1 MTSTTGVARTA
12 PGVGSIRDGSEPP
25 APTVSV
31 IVPNY
36 NKAASLADCLRSI
49 EEQTRPPV
57 EIIVVDDASTDR
69 SRQIAAEFGC
79 QLIALPTNRGVSAAR
94 NVGAAAASGD
104 VLFFLDSDIA
114 LASEAIAT
122 AVRTLRTH
130 SDCAVVQGIYDA
142 QPLHDG
148 GPVEVYKTLFE
159 HYWRR
164 RGAGVTDATLFALT
178 AIPRPVFEE
187 VGGFDETLR
196 DAEDIEFGTRLPARY
211 EIRMSADVLGRHDDV
226 DRFWPYLSEHVRRA
240 VGYGRLLATTLAG
253 HRRAATGT
261 AGTRPDGGRA
271 GKTVDRAAVA
281 AMLCCAGVPLALPL
295 VAVAVELIAVP
306 LLLAAGF
313 AVVDRGL
320 LGFVRR
326 RKGHLFLAYFVG
338 MHMLMHAT
346 QLVGMAVGAAVAT
359 VDFRRRRGATAGRPP
374 PDRSEPSASADAD
387 RLRWGGRTNRPATTG
402 ARWRRLL
409 HRAVTVLFVALLTVG
424 LVTVLRGQ
432 DWRPVRELAASLDLA
447 TVYLAFGAAFTINC
461 VGLVFGVLSWRA
473 LFADLGARVDPWTA
487 SRIFFVGFL
496 VKFVPGRF
504 VALPVLLRLGRAV
517 DVGPVRLASVFMVSW
532 GIVALTGVTV
542 GLGAG
547 PAVAGTQAWW
557 LLGLAALPVLA
568 LLIRPD
574 LLNLGIRTAAR
585 VLRRPAP
592 TFAASRSGLRRAIV
606 TQSLSWIIS
615 GHHLWLLAVV
625 AGAPPGRAYLLCVAG
640 FALATVAG
648 LVVMVAPDGI
658 GVREGVLALALAT
671 VLPLPLAGTVVLA
684 SRIVSVLSDV
694 VVGAGGLLLAEY
706 LHRRR
711 SRPAGGRTP
720 DSLPADHV

>member
-1 MTSTTGVARTA
+1 MTSTTGAARTVA
-12 PGVGSIRDGSEPP
+12 SGAGSIPDRSEPP
-25 APTVSV
+25 PPTVSV

-49 EEQTRPPV
+49 QEQTRPPV

-69 SRQIAAEFGC
+69 SRQITAGFDC

-114 LASEAIAT
+114 LAPEAIAT
-122 AVRTLRTH
+122 AVRTLRAH
-130 SDCAVVQGIYDA
+130 PNCGVVQGIYDA

-211 EIRMSADVLGRHDDV
+211 EIRMNADVLGRHDDV

-240 VGYGRLLATTLAG
+240 VGYGRLLADLLAG
-253 HRRAATGT
+253 HRHAATGT

-281 AMLCCAGVPLALPL
+281 AMLCCAGVPLTLPL
-295 VAVAVELIAVP
+295 AAVAVELIAVP

-346 QLVGMAVGAAVAT
+346 QLVGMAVGATVAT
-359 VDFRRRRGATAGRPP
+359 VDSRRRRGGTAGRQL
-374 PDRSEPSASADAD
+374 PDGPEPSGSA
-387 RLRWGGRTNRPATTG
+387 GGK
-402 ARWRRLL
+402 WRRLL
-409 HRAVTVLFVALLTVG
+409 HRAVTVLFAALLTVG

-447 TVYLAFGAAFTINC
+447 TVYLALGAAFAINC

-504 VALPVLLRLGRAV
+504 VALPVLLRLGKAV

-542 GLGAG
+542 GLGAA
-547 PAVAGTQAWW
+547 PAVAGTQTWW
-557 LLGLAALPVLA
+557 LLGLAAVPVLA

-625 AGAPPGRAYLLCVAG
+625 VGAPPGRAYLLCVAG

-671 VLPLPLAGTVVLA
+671 ILPLPLAGTVVLA

-694 VVGAGGLLLAEY
+694 VVGAGGLLLAQY

-711 SRPAGGRTP
+711 PRGDRLSRQPLAP
-720 DSLPADHV
+720 

>member
-1 MTSTTGVARTA
+1 MTSMIDPARTVA
-12 PGVGSIRDGSEPP
+12 PESGNVPDGPEPP

-36 NKAASLADCLRSI
+36 NKAASLTDCLRSI
-49 EEQTRPPV
+49 QEQTRPPV

-69 SRQIAAEFGC
+69 SREIAAGFGC

-114 LASEAIAT
+114 LAPEAIAT
-122 AVRTLRTH
+122 AVRTLRAH
-130 SDCAVVQGIYDA
+130 PDCGVVQGIYDA

-148 GPVEVYKTLFE
+148 GPVGVYKTLFE

-164 RGAGVTDATLFALT
+164 RGAGVADATLFALT

-226 DRFWPYLSEHVRRA
+226 DRFGPYLSEHVRRA
-240 VGYGRLLATTLAG
+240 VGYGRLLANMLAG
-253 HRRAATGT
+253 HRRAATDT
-261 AGTRPDGGRA
+261 AGTQPDGRRA
-271 GKTVDRAAVA
+271 GKKTVDRAAVA
-281 AMLCCAGVPLALPL
+281 AMLCCAGVPLTLPL
-295 VAVAVELIAVP
+295 VAIAVELIAVP

-313 AVVDRGL
+313 TVVDRGL

-326 RKGHLFLAYFVG
+326 RKGHLFLAYFIG
-338 MHMLMHAT
+338 MHMIMHAT

-359 VDFRRRRGATAGRPP
+359 MDFRRHRRGSTAG
-374 PDRSEPSASADAD
+374 
-387 RLRWGGRTNRPATTG
+387 
-402 ARWRRLL
+402 WRRIL

-424 LVTVLRGQ
+424 LVTVLHGQ

-447 TVYLAFGAAFTINC
+447 TVYLALGAAFTINC

-504 VALPVLLRLGRAV
+504 VALPVLLRLGKAV

-542 GLGAG
+542 GLGAA
-547 PAVAGTQAWW
+547 PAVAGTQTWW

-585 VLRRPAP
+585 MFRRPAP

-694 VVGAGGLLLAEY
+694 VVGAGGLLLAQH

-711 SRPAGGRTP
+711 RRPPTAAPATTVTLGG
-720 DSLPADHV
+720 

>member
-1 MTSTTGVARTA
+1 MTSTTGVAQTVA
-12 PGVGSIRDGSEPP
+12 LGAGSVPGGSEPP

-49 EEQTRPPV
+49 QEQTRRPV

-69 SRQIAAEFGC
+69 SREIAAGFGC

-94 NVGAAAASGD
+94 NIGAAAASGD

-114 LASEAIAT
+114 LAPEAIAT
-122 AVRTLRTH
+122 AVRTLRAH
-130 SDCAVVQGIYDA
+130 PDCAVVQGIYDA

-226 DRFWPYLSEHVRRA
+226 DRFWPYLSEHVSRA
-240 VGYGRLLATTLAG
+240 VGYGRLLANMLAG
-253 HRRAATGT
+253 HRRTATDT
-261 AGTRPDGGRA
+261 TGTRPDGGRT

-281 AMLCCAGVPLALPL
+281 AMLCCAGVPLTLPL
-295 VAVAVELIAVP
+295 AAVAVQLIVVP

-326 RKGHLFLAYFVG
+326 RRGHLFLAYFVG

-346 QLVGMAVGAAVAT
+346 QLVGMAAGAAVAT
-359 VDFRRRRGATAGRPP
+359 VDLRRRRRGGMAGR
-374 PDRSEPSASADAD
+374 
-387 RLRWGGRTNRPATTG
+387 
-402 ARWRRLL
+402 RRLL
-409 HRAVTVLFVALLTVG
+409 HRAVTVLFVALLAVG

-432 DWRPVRELAASLDLA
+432 DWRPVRELAASLDLS
-447 TVYLAFGAAFTINC
+447 TVYLALGAAFTINC

-504 VALPVLLRLGRAV
+504 VALPVLLRLGKAV

-547 PAVAGTQAWW
+547 PAVAGTQTWW

-585 VLRRPAP
+585 VFRRPAP

-648 LVVMVAPDGI
+648 LVVLVAPDGI

-711 SRPAGGRTP
+711 RRAPPATPAVGRAEGRTG
-720 DSLPADHV
+720 AR